1 MKVAL
6 VGAGAIGGCIASR
19 LARHGQPVSLLV
31 RPGQVTTLAE
41 RGLRMREGGTVHAT
55 QHAVAADGAA
65 FGVQDLVFL
74 CVKGHGL
81 QAAAAQFAPL
91 IGPGTTIVSAL
102 NGIPWWFCEGL
113 PGPLQGRHLQR
124 VDPGGRLARLLP
136 AAQTVGCVVYVAAHV
151 DADGVVTPAPG
162 DRLVLGDAVPGTN
175 GAPAPRAPAVVDLL
189 AAAGF
194 APQLAAS
201 IHRETLVKLWGNL
214 AANPIGALC
223 GATIDKVLAQ
233 PLLAGLATQMM
244 QEFAQLASA
253 LGLNLGMDVAERQ
266 QGMRRL
272 AGVKSS
278 MQQDMEAG
286 RLLELDGIVGA
297 VAEIGDLLG
306 VDTPFIDAVLGLLQ
320 QRAAQAGLWRPP

>member
-19 LARHGQPVSLLV
+19 LVRHGQAVSLLV
-31 RPGQVTTLAE
+31 RPGQVAALAE
-41 RGLRMREGGTVHAT
+41 RGLRMREGGSVHT
-55 QHAVAADGAA
+55 TRHAVAAEGTA

-81 QAAAAQFAPL
+81 QAAAPQFAPL
-91 IGPGTTIVSAL
+91 IGPQTTIVSAI
-102 NGIPWWFCEGL
+102 NGIPWWFCDGL
-113 PGPLQGRHLQR
+113 AGPLQGRQLQR
-124 VDPGGRLARLLP
+124 VDPGGQLARLLP

-162 DRLVLGDAVPGTN
+162 EWLVLGDALPG
-175 GAPAPRAPAVVDLL
+175 AAPRAPAVVALL
-189 AAAGF
+189 GAAGF

-223 GATIDKVLAQ
+223 GATIDQVLAQ
-233 PLLAGLATQMM
+233 PLLAGLATRMM
-244 QEFAQLASA
+244 EEFAQLAGR
-253 LGLNLGMDVAERQ
+253 LGLDLGMDVASRQ
-266 QGMRRL
+266 HDMRRL

-278 MQQDMEAG
+278 MQQDMEGG
-286 RLLELDGIVGA
+286 RALELDGIVGA

-320 QRAAQAGLWRPP
+320 QRAAQAGLWAPPPR

>member
-31 RPGQVTTLAE
+31 RPGQVAVVAE
-41 RGLRMREGGTVHAT
+41 RGLRMREGGSVHT
-55 QHAVAADGAA
+55 THHAVAADGAA
-65 FGVQDLVFL
+65 FGPQDLVFL

-91 IGPGTTIVSAL
+91 IGPQTTVVSAI
-102 NGIPWWFCEGL
+102 NGIPWWFCDGL

-136 AAQTVGCVVYVAAHV
+136 ASQTVGCVVYVAAHV
-151 DADGVVTPAPG
+151 DAEGIVTPAPG
-162 DRLVLGDAVPGTN
+162 ERLVLGDALPG
-175 GAPAPRAPAVVDLL
+175 GAARAPAVAALL
-189 AAAGF
+189 GAAGF
-194 APQLAAS
+194 APQQAAS

-223 GATIDKVLAQ
+223 GATIDQVLAQ
-233 PLLAGLATQMM
+233 PLLASLATRMM
-244 QEFAQLASA
+244 EEFAQLAGR
-253 LGLNLGMDVAERQ
+253 LGLDLGMDVATRQ
-266 QGMRRL
+266 HDMHRL

-286 RLLELDGIVGA
+286 RALELDGIVGA
-297 VAEIGDLLG
+297 VAEVGDLLG

-320 QRAAQAGLWRPP
+320 QRAAQAGLWTPPPR

>member
-31 RPGQVTTLAE
+31 RPGQVAAVAE
-41 RGLRMREGGTVHAT
+41 RGLRMREGGSVHT
-55 QHAVAADGAA
+55 THHAVAADGAA
-65 FGVQDLVFL
+65 FGPQDLVFL

-81 QAAAAQFAPL
+81 QAATAQFAPL
-91 IGPGTTIVSAL
+91 IGPQTTVVSAI
-102 NGIPWWFCEGL
+102 NGIPWWFCDGL

-151 DADGVVTPAPG
+151 DAEGIVTPAPG
-162 DRLVLGDAVPGTN
+162 ERLVLGDALPG
-175 GAPAPRAPAVVDLL
+175 GAPRAPAVAALL
-189 AAAGF
+189 GAAGF
-194 APQLAAS
+194 APQQAAS

-223 GATIDKVLAQ
+223 GATIDQVLAQ
-233 PLLAGLATQMM
+233 PLLANLATRMM
-244 QEFAQLASA
+244 EEFAQLAGR
-253 LGLNLGMDVAERQ
+253 LGLDLGMDVATRQ
-266 QGMRRL
+266 HDMHRL

-286 RLLELDGIVGA
+286 RALELDGIVGA
-297 VAEIGDLLG
+297 VAEVGDLLG

-320 QRAAQAGLWRPP
+320 QRAAQAGLWTPPPR